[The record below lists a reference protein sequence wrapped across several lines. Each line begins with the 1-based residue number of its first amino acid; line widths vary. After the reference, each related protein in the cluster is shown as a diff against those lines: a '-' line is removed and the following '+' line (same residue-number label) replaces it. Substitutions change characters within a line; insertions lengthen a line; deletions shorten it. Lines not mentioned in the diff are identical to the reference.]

1 MILVFDLDDTLFD
14 ERQFVLSGF
23 KEVAKYLNE
32 NYSLSYMDSLEFM
45 TKELDNN
52 GRGKIFDSILK
63 HNKIYNKLILRK
75 IVSVFRLHKPDI
87 YLNQDAADTIQRFK
101 SIQKFVVTDGNKIV
115 QKNKCIALDLY
126 KYFNRIFITHQY
138 GLDKSKPSTFC
149 FEKIAELNNT
159 SFHNIIY
166 VGDNPY
172 KDFINLKKIGC
183 KTIRILRGRF
193 KDLILD
199 EDHEAHVNIH
209 SLNEIDNDLLRKL
222 EFAK

>member
-32 NYSLSYMDSLEFM
+32 NYSLSYVDSLEFM
-45 TKELDNN
+45 IKELDKN

-63 HNKIYNKLILRK
+63 HNNIYNKLILRK
-75 IVSVFRLHKPDI
+75 IVSVYRLHKPDI
-87 YLNQDAADTIQRFK
+87 YLNQDAVDTIHRFK
-101 SIQKFVVTDGNKIV
+101 SKQKFVVTDGNKIV
-115 QKNKCIALDLY
+115 QKNKCIALGLY
-126 KYFNRIFITHQY
+126 RYFNRIFITHQY
-138 GLDKSKPSTFC
+138 GLDKAKPSIFC
-149 FEKIAELNNT
+149 FVKISKLKKIPFNEMVY
-159 SFHNIIY
+159 I
-166 VGDNPY
+166 GDNPN
-172 KDFINLKKIGC
+172 KDFINIKKSGC